1 MKKPIFSVLSFVYY
15 EKNSVKSSETTTN
28 GVLKSVMLI
37 HLSSLNW
44 RLNFLKSIIDCKLI
58 GLFCNCKKSCSPQS
72 NSSNF

>member
-15 EKNSVKSSETTTN
+15 EQNSVKSSETTTN

-58 GLFCNCKKSCSPQS
+58 CLFCNCKKSCSPQS